1 MAKLLEI
8 YLGKV
13 TLHLIHRGEGMLA
26 LDEIDEELAINEC
39 FDTDECFSIEVKQ
52 CPRLKDMLL
61 GAIERSLYFSLDKA
75 EEDVLV
81 GVIVWCNLLPLRK
94 IDVHDH

>member
-39 FDTDECFSIEVKQ
+39 
-52 CPRLKDMLL
+52 
-61 GAIERSLYFSLDKA
+61 LDDA
-75 EEDVLV
+75 LHYHQ
-81 GVIVWCNLLPLRK
+81 GWS
-94 IDVHDH
+94 